1 MLYRLLPL
9 SLMALLFSAAK
20 PALAGSGYNSDVRPI
35 LSENCFACHGP
46 DSASRKAGLRL
57 DQPGWNSKTFLSRVM
72 SGTMPPASSHKT
84 LTAAQKATLKAWI
97 ASGAKYEK
105 HWSFQ
110 SPSAASMG
118 GIDTFIQA
126 RLKKEKLDF
135 SPEAGREEWL
145 RRVTLDL
152 TGLPPTIP
160 EIDTF
165 LADSAPGAQE
175 RVVDKLLA
183 SPHFGEQMAIPWL
196 DLARYG
202 DSYGYQS
209 DQLET
214 VWPWRDWVVSAFN
227 QNLPYDK
234 FITYQLAGDL
244 VPNATKETRLATAF
258 NRLHRMT
265 NEGGS
270 VAEEWRLEAVADRV
284 KTFGTAF
291 LGLTLECARCH
302 DHKFDPIKQSDFYK
316 LSAFFNSIDEY
327 GLYDA
332 GSITPTPSI
341 LLPNRDQARV
351 LSEAKEGILQAEH
364 ALESMKKSRESAFQA
379 WLTSAKDTRIPSP
392 DLVVEQG
399 AATFDGDNG
408 VSLEKARFTRHTP
421 FTIAFRM
428 KDTRGAAEPVVVY
441 TSTAGTDT
449 GPYGYDLML
458 DRGVLTAHFQ
468 RHWPGNAIAVKTVSA
483 VVPKDQWVRVAVTYD
498 GSSKAAGLRLFVEGK
513 PAPTVPLRDHLWK
526 GTGTHT
532 LTFGQRFRDKGFK
545 GGQIDEVKV
554 YGRALSPFELGT
566 ASNPETLREF
576 YFSAIDTE
584 TRAAQTRLTT
594 ARERLWRAED
604 PMLEV
609 MAMEELPAP
618 RPAFVLSRGAYDAPT
633 TTPAPRGLPEF
644 LSPKSGERLTRLDL
658 AKWLTDGK
666 NPLTARVAVNRFW
679 QQFFGRGLVETSEDF
694 GIQGRLPTHPELLD
708 ALSLDFQKDWNVKRL
723 VKEIVLSRTYR
734 QTSAGTKAFYA
745 RDPQNLLL
753 SRGPSGRLSAETLR
767 DLALASSGLLTER
780 LGGSPVSPYQ
790 PGDLWRE
797 ANTMSPAY
805 VQSHGADLYRR
816 SLYSVVKRTA
826 PLANMTVFDAPGR
839 EVCIARRS
847 ATSTPLQALVLLND
861 TQFVEAARVLGE
873 RMLKEGGDT
882 DTSRL
887 TLAFRLL
894 TSRQPSAEE
903 SKLLLGLY
911 AAQRQFYTTNPEAA
925 QKLLTVGE
933 RKPDSSLPPIEVA
946 TATAVAQ
953 AILNLDATVWK
964 R

>member
-1 MLYRLLPL
+1 MLYRLPLL
-9 SLMALLFSAAK
+9 SLSALLFLAAGPAFSA
-20 PALAGSGYNSDVRPI
+20 PGYNKDVRPI

-46 DSASRKAGLRL
+46 DSAARKAGLRL
-57 DQPGWNSKTFLSRVM
+57 DQPGWDSKTFLSRVLG
-72 SGTMPPASSHKT
+72 GTMPPASSHKT
-84 LTAAQKATLKAWI
+84 LTTAQKDTLKSWV

-110 SPSAASMG
+110 ALSAASAG
-118 GIDTFIQA
+118 SIDSLIQA
-126 RLKKEKLDF
+126 RLKKEGLDF

-152 TGLPPTIP
+152 TGLPPTLP
-160 EIDTF
+160 EIDAF
-165 LADSAPGAQE
+165 LADNAPGARE
-175 RVVDKLLA
+175 RVVDRLLA
-183 SPHFGEQMAIPWL
+183 SPHFGEQFAIPWL

-214 VWPWRDWVVSAFN
+214 VWPWRDWVVSSFN

-244 VPNATKETRLATAF
+244 VPNTTKETRLATAF

-302 DHKFDPIKQSDFYK
+302 DHKFDPIKQSDFYR

-341 LLPNRDQARV
+341 LLPNRDQART
-351 LSEAKEGILQAEH
+351 LSEAKEGILQAER
-364 ALESMKKSRESAFQA
+364 ALESAKKSRESAFQT
-379 WLTSAKDTRIPSP
+379 WLISAKDTRIPSP

-399 AATFDGDNG
+399 ATTFDGDNG

-421 FTIAFRM
+421 FTISFRM

-458 DRGVLTAHFQ
+458 ESGVLTAHFQ
-468 RHWPGNAIAVKTVSA
+468 RHWPGNAIAVKTVTA
-483 VVPKDQWVRVAVTYD
+483 VVPKDQWIRVAVTYD
-498 GSSKAAGLRLFVEGK
+498 GSSKAAGLKIFVNGK
-513 PAPTVPLRDHLWK
+513 PAETTTLRDHLWK
-526 GTGTHT
+526 GTGTHA

-545 GGQIDEVKV
+545 GGQIDEVKI
-554 YGRALSPFELGT
+554 YGRALTGFEFGN
-566 ASNPETLREF
+566 ASSQEALREF

-584 TRAAQTRLTT
+584 TREAQARLTA
-594 ARERLWRAED
+594 ARERIWRAED

-609 MAMEELPAP
+609 MDMEELPAP
-618 RPAFVLSRGAYDAPT
+618 RPAFVLSRGAYDAPRT
-633 TTPAPRGLPEF
+633 VPAPRGLPEF
-644 LSPKSGERLTRLDL
+644 LTPKSGERLTRLDL

-694 GIQGRLPTHPELLD
+694 GVQGRLPTHPELLD
-708 ALSLDFQKDWNVKRL
+708 ALALDFQKDWNVKRL
-723 VKEIVLSRTYR
+723 VKEIVLSRTYC
-734 QTSAGTKAFYA
+734 QTSAGTKSLYA
-745 RDPQNLLL
+745 HDPQNMLLG
-753 SRGPSGRLSAETLR
+753 RGPSGRLSAETLR
-767 DLALASSGLLTER
+767 DLALEASGLLTER

-797 ANTMSPAY
+797 ANSMSPAY
-805 VQSHGADLYRR
+805 VQSHGPDLYRR

-826 PLANMTVFDAPGR
+826 PLVNMTVFDAPGR
-839 EVCIARRS
+839 EVCVARRG

-873 RMLKEGGDT
+873 RMLKEGGDK
-882 DTSRL
+882 DDSRL

-894 TSRQPSAEE
+894 TSRRPVELERRLLAE
-903 SKLLLGLY
+903 LY
-911 AAQRQFYTTNPEAA
+911 RKQRAFYTTYPESA
-925 QKLLTVGE
+925 KDLLTVGE
-933 RKPDSSLPPIEVA
+933 RKPDASLSPIEVA